1 VKAVILA
8 GGLGT
13 RLSEETTL
21 KPKPMVEIGNKPINW
36 HIMKILST
44 HGINEFIIC
53 CGYKGSSIK
62 EYFENYSRSK
72 GDVLFDLHKNSS
84 KIVSDN
90 HEENWSV
97 LCVETGESTLTGGRI
112 KKIKKYL
119 EPDEPFL
126 LTYGDG
132 VGNINITE
140 LVQFHA
146 SQNKLA
152 TVTAVNPP
160 SRFGVLS
167 IAKDNSVEAF
177 SEKPKGG
184 STWINGGFFILDP
197 SVIDYIPSDST
208 AWEEEPVK
216 KITDIGQMSAYKH
229 DGFWQP
235 MDTLN
240 EKKYLNDLYASNNA
254 PWVSWE

>member
-21 KPKPMVEIGNKPINW
+21 KPKPMVEIGNKPIIW
-36 HIMKILST
+36 HIMKILSA
-44 HGINEFIIC
+44 HGVNEFIIC

-62 EYFENYSRSK
+62 EYFENYSLSK
-72 GDVLFDLHKNSS
+72 GDILFNLQKNSS

-90 HEENWSV
+90 HKENWSV
-97 LCVETGESTLTGGRI
+97 LCVETGENTLTGGRI

-140 LVQFHA
+140 LVKFHEA
-146 SQNKLA
+146 QNKLA

-167 IAKDNSVEAF
+167 ISKDNSVEAF
-177 SEKPKGG
+177 NEKPKGG

-197 SVIDYIPSDST
+197 SVIDYISSDLT

-216 KITDIGQMSAYKH
+216 KITEIGQMSAYKH

-240 EKKYLNDLYASNNA
+240 EKKYLNDLYAANNA
-254 PWVSWE
+254 PWVTWD

>member
-21 KPKPMVEIGNKPINW
+21 KPKPMVEIGNKPIIW
-36 HIMKILST
+36 HIMKMLST
-44 HGINEFIIC
+44 HGVNEFIIC

-62 EYFENYSRSK
+62 EYFENYSLTK
-72 GDVLFDLHKNSS
+72 GDVLFDLQKNSS
-84 KIVSDN
+84 KIISDN
-90 HEENWSV
+90 HDENWSV
-97 LCVETGESTLTGGRI
+97 LCVETGEKTLTGGRI
-112 KKIKKYL
+112 KRIKKYL
-119 EPDEPFL
+119 EQDEPFL

-140 LVQFHA
+140 LVKFHE

-167 IAKDNSVEAF
+167 ISKDNSVEAF

-197 SVIDYIPSDST
+197 SVIDYIPSDLT

-216 KITDIGQMSAYKH
+216 KITDMGQMSAYKH

-240 EKKYLNDLYASNNA
+240 EKKYLNDLYTSNNA
-254 PWVSWE
+254 PWVTWE